1 MRVLAIG
8 LMCGAMVCFT
18 GLDTCAKWLS
28 FGLPAVQIV
37 WARYVAA
44 ALIALA
50 ATRPLSRPSALR
62 SRRPWLQLIRSTLL
76 LGSTMANVLALRQL
90 QLSETATIS
99 FLTPIFV
106 ALLAGPLLGERVGA
120 ERVAAIAVG
129 FLGVAIATRPG
140 TAAFQP
146 IVLVAVAGVLCNS
159 GYVLATRRLAAADA
173 PQTTLAWTQIAGI
186 VFLTPLLPWV
196 WRHPATVQVW
206 LVMAA
211 MGAFG
216 AGGHALLIVAHRFAP
231 APALTPF
238 SYTQLLWMIVS
249 GALVFGDWP
258 SPETLIGATL
268 VVACGAYLALRERRG
283 RRARG
288 IQRSTS
294 DWRNVVIGQNGKLA
308 HRLAPKGKRDM
319 STRIGPPPIAGLL
332 ETSLYARDLHRTA
345 AFYRDLFGLGTLV
358 DSPRL
363 VAFDVAAR
371 SVLLVFQAGSTEGDV
386 VDARGRIPGHDGLGT
401 SASGALDCFRRS

>member
-1 MRVLAIG
+1 MRILAIG

-28 FGLPAVQIV
+28 LGLPALQIV

-50 ATRPLSRPSALR
+50 ASRPLSRPSALR
-62 SRRPWLQLIRSTLL
+62 SKRPGLQLLRSTAL

-106 ALLAGPLLGERVGA
+106 ALLAGPVLGERVGA
-120 ERVAAIAVG
+120 ERMAAIAVG

-146 IVLVAVAGVLCNS
+146 IVLVAVAGVVCNS
-159 GYVLATRRLAAADA
+159 GYVLATRRLAAEDS

-186 VFLTPLLPWV
+186 VFLTPLLPWA
-196 WRHPATVQVW
+196 WRHPATAEVW

-211 MGAFG
+211 MGVCG
-216 AGGHALLIVAHRFAP
+216 AAGHALLIVAHRYAP

-238 SYTQLLWMIVS
+238 SYTQLIWMIVS
-249 GALVFGDWP
+249 GVLVFGDWP
-258 SPETLIGATL
+258 SAATLVGASL

-283 RRARG
+283 RRPRNL
-288 IQRSTS
+288 QRSTAI
-294 DWRNVVIGQNGKLA
+294 DKA
-308 HRLAPKGKRDM
+308 
-319 STRIGPPPIAGLL
+319 
-332 ETSLYARDLHRTA
+332 
-345 AFYRDLFGLGTLV
+345 
-358 DSPRL
+358 SP
-363 VAFDVAAR
+363 
-371 SVLLVFQAGSTEGDV
+371 
-386 VDARGRIPGHDGLGT
+386 
-401 SASGALDCFRRS
+401 

>member
-1 MRVLAIG
+1 MIAPSDGGEAEDRRMRLLAIG

-28 FGLPAVQIV
+28 FGLPAIQIV

-50 ATRPLSRPSALR
+50 ASRPLSRPSALR
-62 SRRPWLQLIRSTLL
+62 SRRPGLQLLRSTLL

-106 ALLAGPLLGERVGA
+106 ALLAGPVLGERVGA
-120 ERVAAIAVG
+120 ERVVAIAVG

-146 IVLVAVAGVLCNS
+146 IVLVSVAGVICNS
-159 GYVLATRRLAAADA
+159 AYVLATRRLAAADA

-186 VFLTPLLPWV
+186 LFLTPLLPWF
-196 WRHPATVQVW
+196 WRHPATPQVW
-206 LVMAA
+206 LIMAG

-216 AGGHALLIVAHRFAP
+216 AAGHALLIVAHRYAP

-238 SYTQLLWMIVS
+238 TYTQLIWMIVS
-249 GALVFGDWP
+249 GVLVFGDWP
-258 SPETLIGATL
+258 SAATL
-268 VVACGAYLALRERRG
+268 VGASLVVGCGAYLALRERRG
-283 RRARG
+283 RRPRNLG
-288 IQRSTS
+288 RSTAI
-294 DWRNVVIGQNGKLA
+294 DK
-308 HRLAPKGKRDM
+308 AP
-319 STRIGPPPIAGLL
+319 S
-332 ETSLYARDLHRTA
+332 
-345 AFYRDLFGLGTLV
+345 
-358 DSPRL
+358 
-363 VAFDVAAR
+363 
-371 SVLLVFQAGSTEGDV
+371 
-386 VDARGRIPGHDGLGT
+386 
-401 SASGALDCFRRS
+401 